1 MDDINVIKVDVKYSY
16 NGSSVVVNPVKSVGM
31 TATSVLAGPKGE
43 TGPEGPEGPAGTTDY
58 NELDNLPTLGT
69 AAAKDIPATGNA
81 SATEVVYG
89 TDTRLT
95 DSRPASDVS
104 AWAKA
109 PTKPTYTNTE
119 VGAAATVHTHAISD
133 TTGLQTSLD
142 GKVDENAAITG
153 ATKTKITYDAK
164 GLVTAGADA
173 TTADIADSTDKRYVT
188 DAQKTVI
195 GNTSGTNTGDNLII
209 GTSAP
214 TPEAGGKVLWLDTTG
229 GNITLNLVTGD

>member
-1 MDDINVIKVDVKYSY
+1 MYVIKSNRQTNSY
-16 NGSSVVVNPVKSVGM
+16 TVRKINRVTQVVRVGRRG
-31 TATSVLAGPKGE
+31 LQGE
-43 TGPEGPEGPAGTTDY
+43 TGATGPQGPAGTTDY

-195 GNTSGTNTGDNLII
+195 DNTSGTNTGDNLII

-214 TPEAGGKVLWLDTTG
+214 TPEVGGKVLWLDTTG

>member
-1 MDDINVIKVDVKYSY
+1 MYVIKSNRKTNSY
-16 NGSSVVVNPVKSVGM
+16 TVRKINRVTQVVRVGRRG
-31 TATSVLAGPKGE
+31 LQGE
-43 TGPEGPEGPAGTTDY
+43 TGPRGPAGTTDY

-69 AAAKDIPATGNA
+69 AAAKDIPATGDA

-104 AWAKA
+104 AWAKT

-133 TTGLQTSLD
+133 TTGLRTSLD

-173 TTADIADSTDKRYVT
+173 TTADIADSTNKRYVT
-188 DAQKTVI
+188 DANLTVI

-214 TPEAGGKVLWLDTTG
+214 TPAVGERVLWLDTTG

>member
-1 MDDINVIKVDVKYSY
+1 MYVIKSNRQTNSY
-16 NGSSVVVNPVKSVGM
+16 TVRKINRVTQVVRVGRRG
-31 TATSVLAGPKGE
+31 LQGE
-43 TGPEGPEGPAGTTDY
+43 TGATGPQGPAGTTDY

-214 TPEAGGKVLWLDTTG
+214 TPEVGGKVLWLDTTG